1 MVKLWLLSLIAV
13 VFGAAVAANGQE
25 AEAAPS
31 PYFDCPYINYF
42 DSDCPQLREL
52 WQAREERRLQEQGGP
67 AATPGVE
74 PEPGQTGVHVG
85 QDDGEREPLDLEKLY
100 PLFPKD
106 SMAPDAPELYRL
118 LLARPTLET
127 ARLYV
132 RWYARRTAR
141 LQEVEALIQTAG
153 SELEADIKAGKGW
166 Q

>member
-1 MVKLWLLSLIAV
+1 MVKVWLLSLTV
-13 VFGAAVAANGQE
+13 VLGAAVTVNGQE

-52 WQAREERRLQEQGGP
+52 WEEREQRRLQERSGP

-74 PEPGQTGVHVG
+74 QEPGQTDVHVG
-85 QDDGEREPLDLEKLY
+85 QDDGVREPLDIEKLY

-106 SMAPDAPELYRL
+106 SMAPDAPDLYRL
-118 LLARPTLET
+118 LLTRPTLET

-141 LQEVEALIQTAG
+141 MQEVEALIQTAG
-153 SELEADIKAGKGW
+153 SELQADIKAGKGW
-166 Q
+166 

>member
-1 MVKLWLLSLIAV
+1 MVKVWLLSLIAV

-52 WQAREERRLQEQGGP
+52 WREREQRRLQEQGGP

-74 PEPGQTGVHVG
+74 PEPGQTDVHVG
-85 QDDGEREPLDLEKLY
+85 QDDGAADPLDLEKLY

-106 SMAPDAPELYRL
+106 SMAPDAPDLYRL
-118 LLARPTLET
+118 LLARPSLET

-141 LQEVEALIQTAG
+141 LQEVEALIKLAG
-153 SELEADIKAGKGW
+153 GELEADIKAGKGW
-166 Q
+166 

>member
-1 MVKLWLLSLIAV
+1 MVKVWLLSLAV
-13 VFGAAVAANGQE
+13 VLGAAVAVNGQE
-25 AEAAPS
+25 GEAAPS

-52 WQAREERRLQEQGGP
+52 WHEREQRRLQEQGGP

-74 PEPGQTGVHVG
+74 QEPGDVHVE
-85 QDDGEREPLDLEKLY
+85 QDDGVSDALDLEKLY

-106 SMAPDAPELYRL
+106 SMAPDAPDLYRL
-118 LLARPTLET
+118 LLAKPSLET

-141 LQEVEALIQTAG
+141 MQEVEALIQTAG
-153 SELEADIKAGKGW
+153 SELQAEIKAGKEW
-166 Q
+166 

>member
-1 MVKLWLLSLIAV
+1 MVKVWLLSLAV
-13 VFGAAVAANGQE
+13 ILGAAVAVNGQE

-52 WQAREERRLQEQGGP
+52 WEEREQRRLQERSGP

-74 PEPGQTGVHVG
+74 QEPGQTDVHVG
-85 QDDGEREPLDLEKLY
+85 QDDGVREPLDIEKLY

-106 SMAPDAPELYRL
+106 SMAPDAPDLYRL
-118 LLARPTLET
+118 LLTRPTLET
-127 ARLYV
+127 AWLYV

-141 LQEVEALIQTAG
+141 MQEVEALIQTAG
-153 SELEADIKAGKGW
+153 SELQADIKAGKGW
-166 Q
+166 

>member
-1 MVKLWLLSLIAV
+1 MVKIWLLSLAV
-13 VFGAAVAANGQE
+13 VLGAAVAVNGQE
-25 AEAAPS
+25 GEAAPS

-52 WQAREERRLQEQGGP
+52 WHEREQRRLQEQGGP

-74 PEPGQTGVHVG
+74 QEPGDVHVE
-85 QDDGEREPLDLEKLY
+85 QDDGVSDALDLEKLY

-106 SMAPDAPELYRL
+106 SMAPDAPDLYRL
-118 LLARPTLET
+118 LLAKPSLET

-141 LQEVEALIQTAG
+141 MQEVEALIKTAG
-153 SELEADIKAGKGW
+153 SELQAEIKAGKEW
-166 Q
+166 

>member
-1 MVKLWLLSLIAV
+1 MVKVWLLSLAV
-13 VFGAAVAANGQE
+13 VLGAAVVVNGQE
-25 AEAAPS
+25 GEAAPS

-52 WQAREERRLQEQGGP
+52 WHEREQRRLQEQGGP

-74 PEPGQTGVHVG
+74 QEPGDVHVE
-85 QDDGEREPLDLEKLY
+85 QDDGVSDALDLEKLY

-106 SMAPDAPELYRL
+106 SMAPDAPDLYRL
-118 LLARPTLET
+118 LLAKPSLET

-141 LQEVEALIQTAG
+141 IQEVEALIQTAG
-153 SELEADIKAGKGW
+153 SELQAEIKAGKEW
-166 Q
+166 

>member
-1 MVKLWLLSLIAV
+1 MVKVWLLSLAV
-13 VFGAAVAANGQE
+13 VLGAAVAVNGQE
-25 AEAAPS
+25 GEAALS

-52 WQAREERRLQEQGGP
+52 WQEREQRRLQEQGGP

-74 PEPGQTGVHVG
+74 QEPGDVHVE
-85 QDDGEREPLDLEKLY
+85 QDDGVSDALDLEKLY

-106 SMAPDAPELYRL
+106 SMAPDAPDLYRL
-118 LLARPTLET
+118 LLAKPSLET

-141 LQEVEALIQTAG
+141 MQEVEALIQTAG
-153 SELEADIKAGKGW
+153 SELQAEIKAGKGW
-166 Q
+166 

>member
-1 MVKLWLLSLIAV
+1 MVKVWLLSLAV
-13 VFGAAVAANGQE
+13 VLGAAVAANGQE
-25 AEAAPS
+25 GEAAPS

-52 WQAREERRLQEQGGP
+52 WNEREQRRLQEQGEP

-74 PEPGQTGVHVG
+74 QEPGQADVHLG
-85 QDDGEREPLDLEKLY
+85 QDDGEREPFDVEKLY

-106 SMAPDAPELYRL
+106 SMAPDAPDLYRL
-118 LLARPTLET
+118 LLAKPSLET

-141 LQEVEALIQTAG
+141 MQEVEALIQTAG
-153 SELEADIKAGKGW
+153 SELQAEIKAGKEW
-166 Q
+166 

>member
-1 MVKLWLLSLIAV
+1 MVKVWLLSLAV
-13 VFGAAVAANGQE
+13 VLGAAVAVNGQE
-25 AEAAPS
+25 GEAAPS

-52 WQAREERRLQEQGGP
+52 WQEREQRRLQEQGGP

-74 PEPGQTGVHVG
+74 QEPGDVHVE
-85 QDDGEREPLDLEKLY
+85 QDDGVSDALDLEKLY

-106 SMAPDAPELYRL
+106 SMAPDAPDLYRL
-118 LLARPTLET
+118 LLAKPSLET

-141 LQEVEALIQTAG
+141 MQEVEALIQTAG
-153 SELEADIKAGKGW
+153 SELQAEIKAGKGW
-166 Q
+166 

>member
-1 MVKLWLLSLIAV
+1 MVKVWLLSLIAV

-85 QDDGEREPLDLEKLY
+85 QEEGVPEPLDLEKLY

-118 LLARPTLET
+118 LLARPSLET

-132 RWYARRTAR
+132 RWYARRAAR
-141 LQEVEALIQTAG
+141 LQEVEALIKLAG
-153 SELEADIKAGKGW
+153 GELEADVKAGKGW
-166 Q
+166 